1 MFKISIIITP
11 AGASAMTEPIAITQA
26 ASVMLSIVD
35 FFIGLQARDMVNT
48 GHFRGPSVPPGFTEY
63 ENH

>member
-1 MFKISIIITP
+1 
-11 AGASAMTEPIAITQA
+11 MTEPIAITQA